1 MLSLTWTQ
9 DRVPC
14 SRGLKP
20 VGEYPTQ
27 LFLCPN
33 SHYLPQGMKY
43 GLEVVEELTAV
54 EVISRETQTNTDD
67 PAPMHNAA
75 WIFGYGSLIWN
86 PGFAFTRRRTGYIR
100 GWTRRFYQGS
110 TDHRGVPG
118 APGRVVT
125 LVAEAEAVCWG
136 VAYGVSERSLG
147 SVLAYLDRREQ
158 GGFQRRWMP
167 FYSGASKPSGK
178 VCVYIAAGDNPEYLG
193 PAPVSAIARQI
204 RHATGPSGSNAEYL
218 TRLADSLRALG
229 VRDAHVFELER
240 QVRCL
245 GTSDGTGEPGL

>member
-1 MLSLTWTQ
+1 M
-9 DRVPC
+9 
-14 SRGLKP
+14 
-20 VGEYPTQ
+20 
-27 LFLCPN
+27 
-33 SHYLPQGMKY
+33 
-43 GLEVVEELTAV
+43 EVVEELTAV
-54 EVISRETQTNTDD
+54 EVISRWTQTNTDD
-67 PAPMHNAA
+67 PIPMRNAA

-86 PGFAFTRRRTGYIR
+86 PGFAFTRRKTGYIR

-136 VAYGVSERSLG
+136 VAYGVTGSSLD
-147 SVLAYLDRREQ
+147 SVLAYLDQREQ

-167 FYSGASKPSGK
+167 FYSGASEPSDK

-218 TRLADSLRALG
+218 TRLADSLRGLG

-245 GTSDGTGEPGL
+245 GTSDGTGEPRL

>member
-1 MLSLTWTQ
+1 MW
-9 DRVPC
+9 
-14 SRGLKP
+14 K
-20 VGEYPTQ
+20 YPIR

-33 SHYLPQGMKY
+33 SYYLLQGTKY
-43 GLEVVEELTAV
+43 GLEVVEESPAL
-54 EVISRETQTNTDD
+54 EVISRWTQTDTDD
-67 PAPMHNAA
+67 PIPMRNEA

-86 PGFAFTRRRTGYIR
+86 PGFAFTRRKTGYIR

-136 VAYGVSERSLG
+136 VAYGVTERSLD
-147 SVLAYLDRREQ
+147 SVLAYLDHREQ

-167 FYSGASKPSGK
+167 FYYGASDPPGK
-178 VCVYIAAGDNPEYLG
+178 GCVYIAAGDNPEYLG
-193 PAPVSAIARQI
+193 PAPVSVIARQI
-204 RHATGPSGSNAEYL
+204 RQATGPSGSNAEYL
-218 TRLADSLRALG
+218 IRLADSLRTLG
-229 VRDAHVFELER
+229 VTDAHVFELER
-240 QVRCL
+240 RVRCL